1 VATIYSP
8 FWNLFCFKSVNGI
21 INEYHY
27 NKEYKMKVII
37 KYLLSIIF
45 LFLLNTFNVYAIES
59 IKIGLLVP
67 LTGEYNDIGKSVIQ
81 STRMAINKIN
91 DSKILILPRDTKSDP
106 EETLNKVEELYKE
119 GVKIFIGPVF
129 NKSLKELNKFEDA
142 IFLSL
147 TNKILNNP
155 KNVISAGVNAKSQ
168 FDAIKKFQEIN
179 ELKKTLVLIPK
190 KDYKEEIEE
199 AISKSKI
206 KTKKVFYYDVDPT
219 KLTQQIEKITRYK
232 IRKKTLKDE
241 IKKIQNSEDPNKEK
255 KLEIL
260 NKKDTLGKIG
270 YDSII
275 IADFDESLKSVTT
288 SLLYTDV
295 SPKKIT
301 FISLNQWFD
310 ETLFK
315 EITSQPISFPSI
327 NKKNY
332 DNFRKDYNKI
342 FNEYPNQLS
351 MLSYDLVGL
360 TYYLL
365 FQNNFEIDNKLFL
378 KKNKF
383 KGVSGIFEIK
393 NKKINHILNFYK
405 VEGDEFIEIF

>member
-1 VATIYSP
+1 
-8 FWNLFCFKSVNGI
+8 
-21 INEYHY
+21 
-27 NKEYKMKVII
+27 MKVII
-37 KYLLSIIF
+37 KYLLSAVF
-45 LFLLNTFNVYAIES
+45 VFLLNTFNTFANES

-67 LTGEYNDIGKSVIQ
+67 LTGEYDDIGKSIIQ
-81 STRMAINKIN
+81 STRMAINKID

-106 EETLNKVEELYKE
+106 KETLKKVEKLYAE

-129 NKSLKELNKFEDA
+129 NENLKGLSKFKDV

-155 KNVISAGVNAKSQ
+155 KNVISAGINAKSQ
-168 FDAIKKFQEIN
+168 FDAIKKYKKIN
-179 ELKKTLVLIPK
+179 ELEKTLVLIPK
-190 KDYKEEIEE
+190 KNYKEEIEE

-219 KLTQQIEKITRYK
+219 KLTQQIEKVTKYK
-232 IRKKTLKDE
+232 IRKKNLDDE
-241 IKKIQNSEDPNKEK
+241 IKRIENSEDANKEK

-260 NKKDTLGKIG
+260 KKRDTLGKIG

-295 SPKKIT
+295 SPKNIT

-315 EITSQPISFPSI
+315 ETTSQPISFPSI

-332 DNFRKDYNKI
+332 DNFRKDYYEI

-351 MLSYDLVGL
+351 MLSFDLVGL

-365 FQNNFEIDNKLFL
+365 LQNNFEIDNKLFL

-405 VEGDEFIEIF
+405 VEGDTFIEIF

>member
-1 VATIYSP
+1 
-8 FWNLFCFKSVNGI
+8 
-21 INEYHY
+21 
-27 NKEYKMKVII
+27 MKVII
-37 KYLLSIIF
+37 KYLLSIVF
-45 LFLLNTFNVYAIES
+45 VFLLNTLNISANES

-67 LTGEYNDIGKSVIQ
+67 LTGQYEDIGKSIIQ
-81 STRMAINKIN
+81 STRMAINKID
-91 DSKILILPRDTKSDP
+91 DSKILILPRDTKSNP
-106 EETLNKVEELYKE
+106 KETLKKVEELYAE
-119 GVKIFIGPVF
+119 GIRIFIGPVF
-129 NKSLKELNKFEDA
+129 NKNLKELSKFEDVT
-142 IFLSL
+142 FLSL

-155 KNVISAGVNAKSQ
+155 KNVISAGINAKSQ
-168 FDAIKKFQEIN
+168 FDAIKKYQKIN

-190 KDYKEEIEE
+190 KNYKEEIEE

-219 KLTQQIEKITRYK
+219 KLTQQIEKVTKYK
-232 IRKKTLKDE
+232 IRKKNLKDE
-241 IKKIQNSEDPNKEK
+241 IKRIENSEDANKEK

-260 NKKDTLGKIG
+260 KKKDTLGKIG

-315 EITSQPISFPSI
+315 ETTSQPISFPSI

-332 DNFRKDYNKI
+332 DNFRKDYYEI

-351 MLSYDLVGL
+351 MLSFDLVGL

-365 FQNNFEIDNKLFL
+365 LQNNFEIDNKLFL

-405 VEGDEFIEIF
+405 VEGDRFIEIF

>member
-1 VATIYSP
+1 
-8 FWNLFCFKSVNGI
+8 
-21 INEYHY
+21 
-27 NKEYKMKVII
+27 MKVII
-37 KYLLSIIF
+37 KYLLSVVF
-45 LFLLNTFNVYAIES
+45 VFFLNTFNIFANES

-67 LTGEYNDIGKSVIQ
+67 LTGEYDDIGKSIIQ

-106 EETLNKVEELYKE
+106 KETLKKAEELYVE

-129 NKSLKELNKFEDA
+129 NENLKGLSKFQDV

-155 KNVISAGVNAKSQ
+155 KNVISSGINAKSQ
-168 FDAIKKFQEIN
+168 FDTIKKFQEIN

-219 KLTQQIEKITRYK
+219 KLTQQIEKVTRYK
-232 IRKKTLKDE
+232 IRKENLEDE
-241 IKKIQNSEDPNKEK
+241 IKRIENSEDANKEK
-255 KLEIL
+255 KLEAL
-260 NKKDTLGKIG
+260 KKKDTLGKIG

-315 EITSQPISFPSI
+315 ETTSQPISFPSI

-332 DNFRKDYNKI
+332 DNFRKDYYEI

-351 MLSYDLVGL
+351 MLSFDLVGL

-365 FQNNFEIDNKLFL
+365 LQNNFEIDNKLFL

-405 VEGDEFIEIF
+405 VEGDTFIEIF

>member
-1 VATIYSP
+1 
-8 FWNLFCFKSVNGI
+8 
-21 INEYHY
+21 
-27 NKEYKMKVII
+27 MKVII
-37 KYLLSIIF
+37 KYLLSIVF
-45 LFLLNTFNVYAIES
+45 VFLLNTFNTSANES

-67 LTGEYNDIGKSVIQ
+67 LTGEYEDIGKSIIQ

-106 EETLNKVEELYKE
+106 KETLKKVEKLYAE
-119 GVKIFIGPVF
+119 GIKIFIGPVF
-129 NKSLKELNKFEDA
+129 NENLKGLGKFEDV

-155 KNVISAGVNAKSQ
+155 KNVMSAGINAKSQ
-168 FDAIKKFQEIN
+168 FDAIKKYQKIN

-190 KDYKEEIEE
+190 KNYKEEIEE

-219 KLTQQIEKITRYK
+219 KLTQQIEKVTKYK
-232 IRKKTLKDE
+232 IRKKNLEDE
-241 IKKIQNSEDPNKEK
+241 IKRIENSEDANKEK
-255 KLEIL
+255 KLEAL
-260 NKKDTLGKIG
+260 KKKDTLGKIG

-315 EITSQPISFPSI
+315 ETTSQPISFPSI

-332 DNFRKDYNKI
+332 DNFRKDYYKI

-351 MLSYDLVGL
+351 MLSYDLIGL

-365 FQNNFEIDNKLFL
+365 VQNNFEIDNKLFL

-383 KGVSGIFEIK
+383 KGISGVFEIK

-405 VEGDEFIEIF
+405 VEDNKFIEIF

>member
-1 VATIYSP
+1 
-8 FWNLFCFKSVNGI
+8 
-21 INEYHY
+21 
-27 NKEYKMKVII
+27 MKVII

-45 LFLLNTFNVYAIES
+45 VFFLNTFNIYANER

-67 LTGEYNDIGKSVIQ
+67 LTGEYEDIGKSIIQ
-81 STRMAINKIN
+81 STRMAINKID

-106 EETLNKVEELYKE
+106 KETLKKVEELYAE
-119 GVKIFIGPVF
+119 GIKIFIGPVF
-129 NKSLKELNKFEDA
+129 NENLKELSKFQDV

-155 KNVISAGVNAKSQ
+155 KNVISAGINAKSQ
-168 FDAIKKFQEIN
+168 FDAIKKYQKIN
-179 ELKKTLVLIPK
+179 ELQKTLVLIPK
-190 KDYKEEIEE
+190 KNYKEEIEE

-219 KLTQQIEKITRYK
+219 KLTQQIEKVTRYK
-232 IRKKTLKDE
+232 IRKENLEDE
-241 IKKIQNSEDPNKEK
+241 IKRIENSEDANKEK
-255 KLEIL
+255 KLEAL
-260 NKKDTLGKIG
+260 KKKDTLGKIG

-315 EITSQPISFPSI
+315 ETTSQPISFPSI

-332 DNFRKDYNKI
+332 NNFRKDYYEI

-351 MLSYDLVGL
+351 MLSFDLVGL

-365 FQNNFEIDNKLFL
+365 LQNNFEIDNKLFL

-405 VEGDEFIEIF
+405 VEGDTFIEIF

>member
-1 VATIYSP
+1 
-8 FWNLFCFKSVNGI
+8 
-21 INEYHY
+21 
-27 NKEYKMKVII
+27 MKVII
-37 KYLLSIIF
+37 KYLLSVVF
-45 LFLLNTFNVYAIES
+45 VFFLNTFNIYANES

-67 LTGEYNDIGKSVIQ
+67 LTGEYDDIGKSIIQ
-81 STRMAINKIN
+81 STRMAINKID

-106 EETLNKVEELYKE
+106 KETLKKVEELYAE

-129 NKSLKELNKFEDA
+129 NENLEELNKFQDV
-142 IFLSL
+142 IFLSF

-155 KNVISAGVNAKSQ
+155 SNVISAGINAKSQ
-168 FDAIKKFQEIN
+168 FDAIKKYQKIN

-190 KDYKEEIEE
+190 KNYKEEIEE

-219 KLTQQIEKITRYK
+219 KLTQQIEKVTKYK
-232 IRKKTLKDE
+232 IRKENLRDE
-241 IKKIQNSEDPNKEK
+241 IKRIENSEDANKEK
-255 KLEIL
+255 KLETL
-260 NKKDTLGKIG
+260 KKKDTLGKIG
-270 YDSII
+270 YDSVI

-315 EITSQPISFPSI
+315 ETTSQPISFPSI

-332 DNFRKDYNKI
+332 DNFRKDYYEI

-351 MLSYDLVGL
+351 MLSFDLVGL

-365 FQNNFEIDNKLFL
+365 LQNNFEIDNKLFL

-393 NKKINHILNFYK
+393 NKKINHILNFYTVK
-405 VEGDEFIEIF
+405 GNKFIEIF

>member
-1 VATIYSP
+1 
-8 FWNLFCFKSVNGI
+8 
-21 INEYHY
+21 
-27 NKEYKMKVII
+27 MKVII

-45 LFLLNTFNVYAIES
+45 VFFLNTFNIYANER

-67 LTGEYNDIGKSVIQ
+67 LTGEYEDIGKSIIQ

-106 EETLNKVEELYKE
+106 KETLKKTEELYAE

-129 NKSLKELNKFEDA
+129 NENLKGLSKFQDV

-155 KNVISAGVNAKSQ
+155 KNVISSGINAKSQ
-168 FDAIKKFQEIN
+168 FDTIKKFQEIN

-219 KLTQQIEKITRYK
+219 KLTQQIEKVTRYK
-232 IRKKTLKDE
+232 IRKENLEDE
-241 IKKIQNSEDPNKEK
+241 IKRIENSEDANKEK
-255 KLEIL
+255 KLEAL
-260 NKKDTLGKIG
+260 KKKDTLGKIG

-315 EITSQPISFPSI
+315 ETTSQPISFPSI

-332 DNFRKDYNKI
+332 DNFRKDYYEI

-351 MLSYDLVGL
+351 MLSFDLVGL

-365 FQNNFEIDNKLFL
+365 LQNNFEIDNKLFL

-405 VEGDEFIEIF
+405 VEGDTFIEIF

>member
-1 VATIYSP
+1 
-8 FWNLFCFKSVNGI
+8 
-21 INEYHY
+21 
-27 NKEYKMKVII
+27 MKVII
-37 KYLLSIIF
+37 KYLLSAVF
-45 LFLLNTFNVYAIES
+45 VFLLNTFNTFANEN

-67 LTGEYNDIGKSVIQ
+67 ITGEYDDIGKSIIQ

-106 EETLNKVEELYKE
+106 KETLKKVEKLYAE
-119 GVKIFIGPVF
+119 GIKIFIGPVF
-129 NKSLKELNKFEDA
+129 NENLKELSKFEDA

-155 KNVISAGVNAKSQ
+155 KNIISAGINAKSQ
-168 FDAIKKFQEIN
+168 FDAIKKYLKIN

-190 KDYKEEIEE
+190 KNYKEEIEE

-206 KTKKVFYYDVDPT
+206 KTKKIFYYDVDPT
-219 KLTQQIEKITRYK
+219 KLTQQIEKVTKYK
-232 IRKKTLKDE
+232 IRKKNLEDE
-241 IKKIQNSEDPNKEK
+241 IKRIENSEDANKEK

-260 NKKDTLGKIG
+260 KKKDTLGKIG

-315 EITSQPISFPSI
+315 ETTSQPISFPSI

-332 DNFRKDYNKI
+332 DSFRKDYYKI
-342 FNEYPNQLS
+342 FSEYPTKNIIPILEII
-351 MLSYDLVGL
+351 V
-360 TYYLL
+360 TVLL
-365 FQNNFEIDNKLFL
+365 NIIGSNP
-378 KKNKF
+378 
-383 KGVSGIFEIK
+383 S
-393 NKKINHILNFYK
+393 
-405 VEGDEFIEIF
+405 FIPIATIIV

>member
-1 VATIYSP
+1 
-8 FWNLFCFKSVNGI
+8 
-21 INEYHY
+21 
-27 NKEYKMKVII
+27 MKVII

-45 LFLLNTFNVYAIES
+45 VFSLNTFNIYANES
-59 IKIGLLVP
+59 IKVGLLVP
-67 LTGEYNDIGKSVIQ
+67 LTGEYDYIGKSIIQ

-106 EETLNKVEELYKE
+106 KETLKKAEELYVE

-129 NKSLKELNKFEDA
+129 NENLKGLSKFQDV

-155 KNVISAGVNAKSQ
+155 KNVISTGINAKSQ
-168 FDAIKKFQEIN
+168 FDAIKKYQKIN
-179 ELKKTLVLIPK
+179 ELQKTLVLIPK
-190 KDYKEEIEE
+190 KNYKEEIEE

-219 KLTQQIEKITRYK
+219 KLTQQIEKVTRYK
-232 IRKKTLKDE
+232 IRKENLEDE
-241 IKKIQNSEDPNKEK
+241 IKRIENSEDANKEK
-255 KLEIL
+255 KLEAL
-260 NKKDTLGKIG
+260 KKKDTLGKIG

-315 EITSQPISFPSI
+315 ETTSQPISFPSI

-332 DNFRKDYNKI
+332 DNFRKDYYEI

-351 MLSYDLVGL
+351 MLSFDLVGL

-365 FQNNFEIDNKLFL
+365 LQNNFEIDNKLFL

-405 VEGDEFIEIF
+405 VEGDTFIEIF